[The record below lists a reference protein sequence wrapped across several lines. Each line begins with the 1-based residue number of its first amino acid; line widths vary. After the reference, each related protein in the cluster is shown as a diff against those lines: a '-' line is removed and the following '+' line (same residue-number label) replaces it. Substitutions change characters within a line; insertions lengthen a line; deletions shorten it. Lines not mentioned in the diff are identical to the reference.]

1 MDKFQ
6 KIFYML
12 GYYEWLLVI
21 SLVTLEILAIV
32 FGGFDAGMLTLI
44 MCAAVIPCAFLH
56 HSSGRNFDSDKLFK
70 YKIKYRVVNVDI
82 NGKTYYI
89 PVAQFISK
97 YGYLYDFIIDY
108 HQYSFSSSSVS
119 LDDRYLNYRL
129 EQLKKDPVNEINSCH
144 KGHLWHENEEDA
156 LFVIKQYKEKI
167 ENEAVQRNS
176 VNFSSTSVNFKK

>member
-1 MDKFQ
+1 MDKLQ
-6 KIFYML
+6 KIFYRL

-32 FGGFDAGMLTLI
+32 FGGFDAGMFTLV

-56 HSSGRNFDSDKLFK
+56 HSSGHNFDSDKLFK

-108 HQYSFSSSSVS
+108 NHCSVS
-119 LDDRYLNYRL
+119 LDDHYLNYRL
-129 EQLKKDPVNEINSCH
+129 EQLKKDPVKEIDSYH
-144 KGHLWHENEEDA
+144 KGHLWYENEENA
-156 LFVIKQYKEKI
+156 LFAIKQYKEKI
-167 ENEAVQRNS
+167 EKELAQRNS

>member
-32 FGGFDAGMLTLI
+32 FGGFDAGMLTLV

-82 NGKTYYI
+82 NGKTYYFNTSY
-89 PVAQFISK
+89 PYEVYK
-97 YGYLYDFIIDY
+97 GYHSFKGKLYFNAKFLIFVL
-108 HQYSFSSSSVS
+108 SGSV
-119 LDDRYLNYRL
+119 
-129 EQLKKDPVNEINSCH
+129 E
-144 KGHLWHENEEDA
+144 
-156 LFVIKQYKEKI
+156 FV
-167 ENEAVQRNS
+167 
-176 VNFSSTSVNFKK
+176 